1 MNSSPDILS
10 LGEALWEMSE
20 IPSEPGKYLLGYGGD
35 TANFCVAAARQGAH
49 VGYITR
55 VGNDS
60 FGDTLRAIWD
70 EENIDC
76 SHVEIDPRAMTGGYF
91 IHHNANGRAGH
102 AFSYARAGSAASK
115 LSAQSIHKKLVAKA
129 KFVHS
134 SGITQAISESA
145 REAVVALFGAAR
157 EAGVT
162 TVFDSNYRPRL
173 WSIPEARKALT
184 WILPRTDFFFPSLE
198 DAQALSGFDDRKS
211 VIDWAHQLGAKNVLL
226 KLGAEGVLVSDGSA
240 LPPQHVFAFHVD
252 AVDATG
258 AGDCFAGAT
267 VARLLA
273 GDSLHAAARYGCAAA
288 ALTTTQ
294 FGAIAAIPTREQVTT
309 FLQSRV

>member
-1 MNSSPDILS
+1 MPDILS
-10 LGEALWEMSE
+10 LGEPLWEMSE

-55 VGNDS
+55 VGSDS

-76 SHVEIDPRAMTGGYF
+76 SHVEIDQRAMTGGYF
-91 IHHNANGRAGH
+91 IHHNANSGH
-102 AFSYARAGSAASK
+102 SFSYARSGSAASK
-115 LSAQSIHKKLVAKA
+115 LNAQSVHKAFIANA

-145 REAVVALFGAAR
+145 REAVAALFDAAR
-157 EAGVT
+157 DANVA
-162 TVFDSNYRPRL
+162 TVFDSNYRSRL
-173 WSIPEARKALT
+173 WSIPEARQALT
-184 WILPRTDFFFPSLE
+184 WILPRTDFFFPSIE
-198 DAQALSGFDDRKS
+198 DAQALSGLDDRKAI
-211 VIDWAHQLGAKNVLL
+211 IDWAHQLGAKNVLL

-240 LPPQHVFAFHVD
+240 LTPQHVFAFHVD

-273 GDSLHAAARYGCAAA
+273 GDTLHAAARYGCAAA

-294 FGAIAAIPTREQVTT
+294 YGAIAAIPTREHVTT

>member
-1 MNSSPDILS
+1 MPDILS
-10 LGEALWEMSE
+10 LGEPLWEMSE

-55 VGNDS
+55 VGSDS

-76 SHVEIDPRAMTGGYF
+76 SQVEIDERAMTGGYF
-91 IHHNANGRAGH
+91 VHHNVSGH
-102 AFSYARAGSAASK
+102 SFQYARAGSAASK
-115 LSAQSIHKKLVAKA
+115 LSAQSVNVERARRA

-145 REAVVALFGAAR
+145 REAVAALFDAAR
-157 EAGVT
+157 SASVS

-173 WSIPEARKALT
+173 WSIPAARSALA
-184 WILPRTDFFFPSLE
+184 WILPRTDYFFPSIE
-198 DAQALSGFDDRKS
+198 DAEALSGLEDRRAI
-211 VIDWAHQLGAKNVLL
+211 IDWAHQLGAKNVLL
-226 KLGAEGVLVSDGSA
+226 KLGADGVLVSDGSS

-252 AVDATG
+252 AIDATG

-288 ALTTTQ
+288 ALATTQ
-294 FGAIAAIPTREQVTT
+294 YGAIASIPTREQVTT